1 MCVTVEIS
9 LPLAFFFVLESLI
22 SEQSREDKRVRGE
35 KQKYSLYSDSSH
47 AHVSIGLWEEI
58 STGAIFCLVAQW
70 SKEGRHARHSCQGS
84 RNKPWLSCG
93 LSVCKRRGLNCV
105 ISKAPLS
112 FGIPGRS
119 LWVSLYFFECSPCN
133 ISTSSTHS
141 SNIYL
146 AFLLA
151 PWNSDI
157 LAKL

>member
-70 SKEGRHARHSCQGS
+70 SKEGGILGDMHVIPAKGAGINLDWAVAYQ
-84 RNKPWLSCG
+84 
-93 LSVCKRRGLNCV
+93 SVK
-105 ISKAPLS
+105 
-112 FGIPGRS
+112 
-119 LWVSLYFFECSPCN
+119 EE
-133 ISTSSTHS
+133 
-141 SNIYL
+141 
-146 AFLLA
+146 
-151 PWNSDI
+151 D
-157 LAKL
+157 